1 MVHPKKLWVVG
12 LISSRWKNC
21 GFPVTLFTMK
31 ITLGYVQVAVSWV
44 HPMDIIYYFLA
55 SKSVPQHVQECLL
68 KVVVDLGSGKGCR
81 AQVTMM
87 PIGTPKVPYRT
98 PNEGGW
104 QWVDI
109 WNVLVCNLGHT

>member
-1 MVHPKKLWVVG
+1 
-12 LISSRWKNC
+12 
-21 GFPVTLFTMK
+21 
-31 ITLGYVQVAVSWV
+31 
-44 HPMDIIYYFLA
+44 
-55 SKSVPQHVQECLL
+55 L